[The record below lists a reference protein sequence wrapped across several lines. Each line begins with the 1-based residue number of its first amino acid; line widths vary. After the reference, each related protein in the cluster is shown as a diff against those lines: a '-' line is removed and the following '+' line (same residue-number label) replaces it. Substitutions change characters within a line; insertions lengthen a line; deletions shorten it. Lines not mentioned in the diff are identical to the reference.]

1 MLGNIA
7 LVNKNGKHIYFEK
20 NIRLNRL
27 EGKRLIAQS
36 VGSFTWLS
44 KKCFQRP
51 IKKKVKKNPPVAP
64 IQGRGG
70 SLTRQF

>member
-36 VGSFTWLS
+36 VGSLHGYQKNVFKGQL
-44 KKCFQRP
+44 KKRLTKICLRRLF
-51 IKKKVKKNPPVAP
+51 
-64 IQGRGG
+64 RGG
-70 SLTRQF
+70 EVV